1 MIGTRRAGFIA
12 MIGTRRA
19 GFGHLFFLS
28 LFALRFRANSAR
40 RFFKKTPRHT
50 HVCEK
55 KFCRHT
61 QNKMSGALTLSVSPD
76 SVATADSCRIEADFP
91 LPNMCSICTEKF
103 DGASTR
109 VFDALPELCHNHR
122 SLVWLTDCASPA
134 KIATD
139 LFAAYLF
146 NPTFCAYRRVC
157 TGCFEKSVA
166 MNLDNRRAFVSVR
179 GESDPDITLRIRCP
193 VCSTNPEYAVAVEP
207 TVWGELLTSDNEVE
221 QDAAAAIDVNDLCKH
236 VSPQLA
242 RDIIDAVEREYVRR
256 HQRVLNCPVNAC
268 THTESL
274 DKALESDKRIKCVE
288 HGTFCALCHELVT
301 DGSSVAM
308 TSNDD
313 DGDGTVSA
321 AGAAEATAPVRHQCS
336 GMPKCLAEIEAIQNK
351 SIRRCP
357 HCFEAIERNKGCD
370 DMFCTTCS
378 RPFVW
383 SDALCQQPA
392 LSERENYDD
401 MPALEDVQVDTEPDR
416 SMLLTPPTTL
426 LAPTGSLQGWYMDN
440 GASDPVVSATLN
452 IIDAERFPTAQRD
465 STVEN
470 WRMFG
475 SFFDIGWASHTRR
488 NTHFTS
494 LAVSSRTS
502 WRNIHS
508 TSPAVSSRT
517 TRMAMATALLNN
529 RLHEHSTRL
538 TEQMEMQHRNRAL
551 LAQTV
556 APAAAPSRPPSLH
569 EQISANVDV
578 IMQATKADRQSA
590 MMALLLADKDV
601 TEAIFIAFEQR
612 DEFSVRKDVE
622 LIVGQTNAPLDVALR
637 VYLEKKGDIVESIME
652 LTPIH

>member
-1 MIGTRRAGFIA
+1 
-12 MIGTRRA
+12 
-19 GFGHLFFLS
+19 
-28 LFALRFRANSAR
+28 
-40 RFFKKTPRHT
+40 
-50 HVCEK
+50 
-55 KFCRHT
+55 
-61 QNKMSGALTLSVSPD
+61 MSGALTLSVSPD
-76 SVATADSCRIEADFP
+76 SVATAESCRIEAHFP

-157 TGCFEKSVA
+157 TGCFEKSLA
-166 MNLDNRRAFVSVR
+166 CSLDNRRAFVSVR
-179 GESDPDITLRIRCP
+179 GEYDPDITLRIRCP
-193 VCSTNPEYAVAVEP
+193 VCSRNPEYAVAVEP

-274 DKALESDKRIKCVE
+274 DQVLESDKRIKCVE
-288 HGTFCALCHELVT
+288 HGTFCALCHELVA

-313 DGDGTVSA
+313 DGDGTVSV

-336 GMPKCLAEIEAIQNK
+336 GMPKCLAEMVAIQNK

-357 HCFEAIERNKGCD
+357 HCFEAIERNEGCD
-370 DMFCTTCS
+370 DMFCATCS

-392 LSERENYDD
+392 LSEQPTTDD
-401 MPALEDVQVDTEPDR
+401 EEKNSDDVPELEDVLVLSDSSQQPATVWQQWAAHLRMLTDTITKIGHPLVSISDASNLYRLDGRLSRLRQGTSSPQTSFKVDTGNNAYWYLPR
-416 SMLLTPPTTL
+416 S
-426 LAPTGSLQGWYMDN
+426 A
-440 GASDPVVSATLN
+440 VVNSAAT
-452 IIDAERFPTAQRD
+452 
-465 STVEN
+465 TVE
-470 WRMFG
+470 
-475 SFFDIGWASHTRR
+475 
-488 NTHFTS
+488 
-494 LAVSSRTS
+494 
-502 WRNIHS
+502 
-508 TSPAVSSRT
+508 SPLDHHQSA
-517 TRMAMATALLNN
+517 
-529 RLHEHSTRL
+529 
-538 TEQMEMQHRNRAL
+538 
-551 LAQTV
+551 

-569 EQISANVDV
+569 EQIGVNIDA

-612 DEFSVRKDVE
+612 GENSVRKDVE
-622 LIVGQTNAPLDVALR
+622 LIVGQTNVLLDVALR
-637 VYLEKKGDIVESIME
+637 TYLQNKRDIVESIME